1 MPGQEFK
8 KGYEISHPK
17 VYINTYGCQMNVSD
31 SQVVA
36 SIMKDNGFS
45 IVDDYT
51 VANIIFINTCSVRE
65 NAELRVRRRL
75 NVFKHLKKEK
85 PGLLIGIIGCMAE
98 RLKEKLLDEEKIVD
112 IVAGPD
118 SYRELPDLIKTAETG
133 QKAINVHLSHTETYS
148 DITPFRYDSNN
159 VSAFVSIMRGC
170 NNYCS
175 YCVVPFTRGRERSR
189 SPLTILKEIQE
200 LIDNGF
206 KEVTLLGQNVNS
218 YMWEKEKLNFA
229 RLLEMVAKHSPDL
242 RIRFTTSHPKDL
254 ADDILYTMAKY
265 DNICKNIHL
274 PVQSGN
280 SRILKIMKREYTR
293 QWYLDRINAIR
304 RIIPDCAVSTD
315 ILSGFCSETEDEHK
329 DTLSLMKLVKFDFA
343 YMFKYSERP
352 DTYAQKNLKDDVPDT
367 VKSGRLTEIIELQ
380 QKLSYESNKRDLNK
394 VFQVLIEGVSKKSK
408 EHLFGRNSQNK
419 VVVFPRKNF
428 KIGDYV
434 DVMVTK
440 CTSATL
446 IGD

>member
-1 MPGQEFK
+1 MKDRKAAKDNETK
-8 KGYEISHPK
+8 I
-17 VYINTYGCQMNVSD
+17 YIETYGCQMNVSD

-98 RLKEKLLDEEKIVD
+98 RLKEKLLDEEKIVAL
-112 IVAGPD
+112 VAGPD

-133 QKAINVHLSHTETYS
+133 QKAINVHLSHHETYS
-148 DITPFRYDSNN
+148 DITPFRYDSKN

-170 NNYCS
+170 DNMCS

-189 SPLTILKEIQE
+189 SPQTILKEVKE

-218 YMWEKEKLNFA
+218 YMWENENINFA

-280 SRILKIMKREYTR
+280 SRILKIMEREYTR
-293 QWYLDRINAIR
+293 QWYLDKINAIR

-380 QKLSYESNKRDLNK
+380 QKLSYESNKEDLNK
-394 VFQVLIEGVSKKSK
+394 VFQVLIEGISKKSK

-419 VVVFPRKNF
+419 VVVFPRKNY

>member
-1 MPGQEFK
+1 MNRL
-8 KGYEISHPK
+8 
-17 VYINTYGCQMNVSD
+17 YIETYGCQMNVSD

-51 VANIIFINTCSVRE
+51 DADIIFINTCSVRE

-98 RLKEKLLDEEKIVD
+98 RLKEKLLDEEKIVAL
-112 IVAGPD
+112 VAGPD
-118 SYRELPDLIKTAETG
+118 SYCELPDLIKTAETG
-133 QKAINVHLSHTETYS
+133 QKAINVHLSNTETYS
-148 DITPFRYDSNN
+148 DISPVRYGSNK
-159 VSAFVSIMRGC
+159 VTAFVSIMRGC
-170 NNYCS
+170 NNMCS

-189 SPLTILKEIQE
+189 SPQTILKEVKE

-229 RLLEMVAKHSPDL
+229 RLLEMVAKYSPDL

-254 ADDILYTMAKY
+254 TDDILYTMAKY
-265 DNICKNIHL
+265 NNICKNIHL

-280 SRILKIMKREYTR
+280 SRILKTMKREYTR
-293 QWYLDRINAIR
+293 EWYLDRINAMR
-304 RIIPDCAVSTD
+304 KIIPDCAVSTD

-352 DTYAQKNLKDDVPDT
+352 DTYAQKNLKNDVPDA

-380 QKLSYESNKRDLNK
+380 HKLSYESNKEDLNK
-394 VFQVLIEGVSKKSK
+394 VFEVLIEGISKKSK

-419 VVVFPRKNF
+419 VIVFPQENY
-428 KIGDYV
+428 KISDYV
-434 DVMVTK
+434 NVLVTK

-446 IGD
+446 IGEAVK